1 MLPNITVTSGT
12 SNEME
17 LNSSSLV
24 VIRDPKRTA
33 EFYACMDVDSSM
45 KSWNLSSLGM
55 KRDEES
61 GMFII
66 TPLRPRPPKPP
77 PYMVEY
83 ACALLMRT
91 SGRYYPYYPERL
103 LRKKDDELEELTKL
117 YEGKAQAREHLQM
130 PDKPL
135 EVEA

>member
-1 MLPNITVTSGT
+1 
-12 SNEME
+12 
-17 LNSSSLV
+17 
-24 VIRDPKRTA
+24 
-33 EFYACMDVDSSM
+33 
-45 KSWNLSSLGM
+45 M

-66 TPLRPRPPKPP
+66 TPLRRDPLSHH

-103 LRKKDDELEELTKL
+103 LRKKDDDSKS
-117 YEGKAQAREHLQM
+117 
-130 PDKPL
+130 
-135 EVEA
+135 